1 MVDQQSQDGS
11 WNDEELYL
19 EVVNVI
25 ANGALVL
32 HQGQVN
38 VGHTADDEEDLDAS
52 VVKGNEIEEQVNVS
66 CEENQQVE
74 DLCPS

>member
-11 WNDEELYL
+11 WDDEELYP

-25 ANGALVL
+25 ANGSLVL

-52 VVKGNEIEEQVNVS
+52 VV
-66 CEENQQVE
+66 
-74 DLCPS
+74 

>member
-11 WNDEELYL
+11 WNDEELYP

-25 ANGALVL
+25 ANGSLVL

-52 VVKGNEIEEQVNVS
+52 VVEGNEIEE
-66 CEENQQVE
+66 
-74 DLCPS
+74 